1 MKSNCTHCI
10 LISCLL
16 IGLLGATSLSGF
28 AQLTN
33 QPDSVTVAI
42 KPEYDQVSGLHSFFL
57 GEDYRKLWAAPV
69 KFRVFHLGK
78 EKGGLQIL
86 QRGGGMQT
94 KSLRLKDKTGQ
105 EWVLRSVQ
113 KNPEKVLPPTLRKSI
128 AKDII
133 QDQIVNEHPFASLT
147 VPPMAEAIH
156 IPHSN
161 PELVYVPDD
170 PAFGEYRKDFADQVF
185 LFEERE
191 PLDAEKTDNTDKAF
205 EKLQEDNDN
214 RVDQK
219 IVLRARLLDM
229 LLNDWDRH
237 EDQWRWERNKTD
249 TGIVYKPVPRD
260 RDQVYYDGYG
270 VFPWLLS
277 KHLLMAKF
285 QAFGDK
291 ITSIGRWNRNARN
304 FDRFFLVGLSEKD
317 WEEQADFVCS
327 TITDSLIKSS
337 IKRMPAPIYKLSG
350 QYVINKLISRRNH
363 LKQQVLR
370 YYRILSK
377 TVEITTSDK
386 NEYVDIINLR
396 DGKLAVKINK
406 LKKDGKLQQ
415 VIYNRT
421 FDPAVTN
428 EIRIYAMDGKDVFAV
443 HGEKSSPITVRMIGG
458 GDKDTF
464 LIDSTL
470 NGKGKRYIYDRSDEK
485 NILPA
490 KGLAHIRTSADTG
503 VNTYVR
509 KNFKYDFFQPLFLA
523 NYNSDYGFQL
533 IGDFIYQ
540 KQGFRKEPYAF
551 RQSLLVNYGFG
562 TNSLMMNYKGDFK
575 KAVANNDLTISVLS
589 KGPNYTSNFFGV
601 GNETVF
607 PNQKPYKLKYFQN
620 VYDYIDA
627 DIQLKHIYGRLT
639 TSYGVTGQYYR
650 GDEDDNGNKFLKA
663 YDLLH
668 PAENVF
674 GSMGYAGLIS
684 TIELDTRDKGTLPH
698 KGIYWHTDLTAM
710 KGIGKT
716 ATDFGQ
722 AISEFT
728 FYANPDRDS
737 VLVLA
742 ARFGAGTTI
751 GNAAYFQQIKIGG
764 NRGLRGFNFDRFTGK
779 SMAYNNLELRLKL
792 FDFVSYVTPGTVG
805 AVAFND
811 IGRVWSPGE
820 TSSTWHDGYGGGLYF
835 IPAELILVQGTVGHS
850 SEGTYVY
857 LSAGFRF

>member
-1 MKSNCTHCI
+1 MSKIAAIRFLS
-10 LISCLL
+10 L
-16 IGLLGATSLSGF
+16 SLSGLLMGLSLVGF
-28 AQLTN
+28 SQSKKY
-33 QPDSVTVAI
+33 PDSVKVAI
-42 KPEYDQVSGLHSFFL
+42 DAEYDKVSGLHRFFL

-69 KFRVFHLGK
+69 KFRVFHLSQ

-94 KSLRLKDKTGQ
+94 KSLRLKDKNGQ
-105 EWVLRSVQ
+105 EWVIRSVQ
-113 KNPEKVLPPTLRKSI
+113 KNPEKVLPPTLRKTV

-133 QDQIVNEHPFASLT
+133 QDQIVNEHPFAALT
-147 VPPMAEAIH
+147 VPPMAEALG
-156 IPHSN
+156 IPHAN

-191 PLDAEKTDNTDKAF
+191 PLDADKTDNTDKAF

-214 RVDQK
+214 RVDEK
-219 IVLRARLLDM
+219 LVLRARLLDM

-237 EDQWRWERNKTD
+237 EDQWRWDRTKND

-285 QAFGDK
+285 QSFGDK

-317 WEEQADFVCS
+317 WEDQIDFVTK
-327 TITDSLIKSS
+327 TITDDLIKSS
-337 IKRMPAPIYKLSG
+337 IHKMPPNIYALSG
-350 QYVINKLISRRNH
+350 EYVINKLISRRNI
-363 LKQQVLR
+363 LKQQALR

-386 NEYVDIINLR
+386 NEYIDITNLP

-406 LKKDGKLQQ
+406 LKKDGKLEQ

-421 FDPAVTN
+421 FDPDITN

-443 HGEKSSPITVRMIGG
+443 HGDKSSPITVRMIGG
-458 GDKDTF
+458 GDKDIF
-464 LIDSTL
+464 LVDSTL
-470 NGKGKRYIYDRSDEK
+470 NGKGNRYIYDRSDEK
-485 NILPA
+485 NTLSA
-490 KGLAHIRTSADTG
+490 KGLAHIRTSTDTS
-503 VNTYVR
+503 VNTYIR
-509 KNFKYDFFQPLFLA
+509 KNFKYDFFQPLFLG

-562 TNSLMMNYKGDFK
+562 TNSLLLNYKADFK
-575 KAVANNDLTISVLS
+575 QVIAKNDLTISILS

-601 GNETVF
+601 GNESVF
-607 PNQKPYKLKYFQN
+607 INEKPYKLKYYQN
-620 VYDYIDA
+620 VYAYVDA
-627 DIQLKHIYGRLT
+627 DIQLKHVYGNWT
-639 TSYGVTGQYYR
+639 TSYGVSGQFYK
-650 GDEDDNGNKFLKA
+650 GDDDANGNKFLNVYNA
-663 YDLLH
+663 LH
-668 PAENVF
+668 PDENVL
-674 GSMGYAGLIS
+674 GSMGYAGLIG
-684 TIELDTRDKGTLPH
+684 TVNLDTRDKGTLPH
-698 KGIYWHTDLTAM
+698 KGIYWHTDLTGM
-710 KGIGKT
+710 KGIGKY
-716 ATDFGQ
+716 ANDFGQ

-737 VLVLA
+737 VFVIA

-751 GNAAYFQQIKIGG
+751 GNAAYFQQIKLGG
-764 NRGLRGFNFDRFTGK
+764 NRGLRGFNFERFTGK

-792 FDFVSYVTPGTVG
+792 FDFVSYVTPGTIG
-805 AVAFND
+805 AIAFND
-811 IGRVWSPGE
+811 VGRVWTPGE
-820 TSSTWHDGYGGGLYF
+820 SSNTWHDGYGGGIYF
-835 IPAELILVQGTVGHS
+835 IPAELILIQAVVGHS
-850 SEGTYVY
+850 SEGTYPY